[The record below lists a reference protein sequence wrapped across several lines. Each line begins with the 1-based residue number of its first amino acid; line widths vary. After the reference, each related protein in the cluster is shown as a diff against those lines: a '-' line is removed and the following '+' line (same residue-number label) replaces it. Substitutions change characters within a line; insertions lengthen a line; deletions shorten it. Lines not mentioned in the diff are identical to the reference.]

1 MKMLKRKV
9 NLKIRVIFVSI
20 LLIVVFISSC
30 SKPSP
35 NKVFSNKYFTF
46 EYPKDW
52 SANTKENNVTVTGPI
67 EDAYFVNVKFD
78 FNPEVN
84 SNLIEFKKTVES
96 QNRLE
101 LLPGFVDGG
110 EKELT
115 ISGIPA
121 IKHSLKTVVKPT
133 ESAPYVTLF
142 VNLIYIVSKDQKIGV
157 VITTEVPERYN
168 LKYEDIFNN
177 IINSFRFK

>member
-1 MKMLKRKV
+1 MKKRKV
-9 NLKIRVIFVSI
+9 NLIFVSI
-20 LLIVVFISSC
+20 FLVVVFLSSC
-30 SKPSP
+30 SKPSA

-52 SANTKENNVTVTGPI
+52 SVGTNENNITVSGPI

-84 SNLIEFKKTVES
+84 ANLIEFKKTVES

-115 ISGIPA
+115 ISGVPA

-133 ESAPYVTLF
+133 ESSPNITLF
-142 VNLIYIVSKDQKIGV
+142 VNLIYVVSEDQKVGV
-157 VITTEVPERYN
+157 VITTEVPERFN
-168 LKYEDIFNN
+168 LKYEETFNN
-177 IINSFRFK
+177 IINSFKFK